1 MNNLVNDCRSFRGA
15 FIAVPEPR
23 YIHAARCSDKED
35 DMDKC
40 DWADCVKVGLF
51 DGVENT
57 LLNAEGQKNVGKDF
71 RRFLYLCP
79 EHFKLA
85 IGTPDKENPPPRS
98 A

>member
-1 MNNLVNDCRSFRGA
+1 MTA
-15 FIAVPEPR
+15 AVFAAR
-23 YIHAARCSDKED
+23 YRCTRTPLYSPARCSDKED
-35 DMDKC
+35 DMNKC
-40 DWADCVKVGLF
+40 DWTDCVKVGLF

-57 LLNAEGQKNVGKDF
+57 LLNAEGQKNVGKEF

-85 IGTPDKENPPPRS
+85 IGKPDKENPPRS

>member
-1 MNNLVNDCRSFRGA
+1 MKNFVNDCRSFRGA
-15 FIAVPEPR
+15 LSLYPNTATFTRSVQR
-23 YIHAARCSDKED
+23 QGD
-35 DMDKC
+35 DMNKC
-40 DWADCVKVGLF
+40 DWTDCVKVGLF

-57 LLNAEGQKNVGKDF
+57 LLNAEGQKNVGKEF

-85 IGTPDKENPPPRS
+85 IGKPDKENPPRS

>member
-1 MNNLVNDCRSFRGA
+1 MTAALF
-15 FIAVPEPR
+15 
-23 YIHAARCSDKED
+23 AARFAGPGYISPRSVQRQGDN
-35 DMDKC
+35 MNKC
-40 DWADCVKVGLF
+40 DWTDCVKVGLF

-57 LLNAEGQKNVGKDF
+57 LLNAEGQKNVGKEF